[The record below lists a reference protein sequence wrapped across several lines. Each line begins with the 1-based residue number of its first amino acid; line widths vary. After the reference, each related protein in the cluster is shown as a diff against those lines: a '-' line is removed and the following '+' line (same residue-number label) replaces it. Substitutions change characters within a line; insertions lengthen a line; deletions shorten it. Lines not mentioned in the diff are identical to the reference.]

1 MTSPPGTDS
10 AVDEPDPRL
19 TGAEMKRRTL
29 LAALVLGLCFA
40 PDAAAQREA
49 DDTRRPGDRVER
61 VLDESGIVV
70 ALDSLAVAARPE
82 LERTIDEFGA
92 ALGALAARIT
102 GDRELRESGLRAALG
117 LLDVAQIVVVEQ
129 SVLLEE
135 AIRATAERIT
145 VLSDT
150 TPAAPEPR

>member
-1 MTSPPGTDS
+1 M
-10 AVDEPDPRL
+10 
-19 TGAEMKRRTL
+19 MRRTL
-29 LAALVLGLCFA
+29 LAAFLLGLCFA
-40 PDAAAQREA
+40 PAAAAQQEP
-49 DDTRRPGDRVER
+49 DDTRRAGERVER
-61 VLDESGIVV
+61 VLDESGIVI

>member
-1 MTSPPGTDS
+1 M
-10 AVDEPDPRL
+10 
-19 TGAEMKRRTL
+19 MRRTL
-29 LAALVLGLCFA
+29 LAAFLLGLCFA
-40 PDAAAQREA
+40 PDAAAQQEA
-49 DDTRRPGDRVER
+49 DDTRRPVDRVER

-70 ALDSLAVAARPE
+70 ALDSLAVAAIPE

-150 TPAAPEPR
+150 TAAAPEPR